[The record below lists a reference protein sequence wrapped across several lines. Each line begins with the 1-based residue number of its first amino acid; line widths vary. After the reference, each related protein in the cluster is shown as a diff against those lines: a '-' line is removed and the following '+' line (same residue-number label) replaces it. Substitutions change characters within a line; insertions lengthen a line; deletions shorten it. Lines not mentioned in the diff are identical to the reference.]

1 MNKVKKIFNIIQI
14 DKKFIIFF
22 SVVLISSFFDLLGI
36 ASIYP
41 FISLLLNTQLIED
54 NKFLNFFYQTSSYI
68 GVKNISDFLIVCG
81 VIVFFLNLTSIF
93 FRAFTN
99 YAQNRYMLFCEY
111 KLSKRLIS
119 NYLDKPYVWF
129 LSKHS
134 SDLGKNILS
143 EVSQVI
149 NYIIFPFI
157 NILSQSIV
165 ILVILIL
172 LIFLNPILITF
183 TVLIILISY
192 RVIFYFLKNIIIYS
206 GSERFKANE
215 NRFKSLVDIFGATKE
230 IKINGLE
237 EIYINRFNSSSL
249 TYLKNISLVSI
260 ITQIPRY
267 IVESIAIG
275 GMILISLFLISSGK
289 SYENIVAFLSVLAFA
304 GYRLIPSIH
313 QVYSNLTQIKFSD
326 STLDSLYKDLCVNK
340 LSSKNNTKKRLSFNK
355 SILLKNISFAY
366 PVTKHSAIQNINFTI
381 PAFSKAAI
389 IGATGSGKTT
399 TLDIIL
405 SLLDPSHGNL
415 IVDGKIIND
424 KNRRSWQ
431 NNIGYVPQQI
441 YLSDESIAKNIAFGL
456 ETSEINYKSV
466 INAAKIANLHNF
478 IMDNLPDK
486 YDTKIGERGIK
497 LSGGQR
503 QRIGIARALYCKP
516 RLLILDEATNSL
528 DSLTEKIVIE
538 AIQNLMGKI
547 TIIFVTHRLN
557 IIKDFD
563 LILFLEKGILRN
575 AGNYKNLYKNDE
587 LFKKMAGSF

>member
-22 SVVLISSFFDLLGI
+22 SVVLISSFFDLLGV

-41 FISLLLNTQLIED
+41 FISLLLNTQLIEN
-54 NKFLNFFYQTSSYI
+54 NKFLNFFYQISSYI
-68 GVKNISDFLIVCG
+68 GVKNVSDFLIVCG

-111 KLSKRLIS
+111 KLSKRLII

-143 EVSQVI
+143 EVSQVM

-157 NILSQSIV
+157 NILSQSIL
-165 ILVILIL
+165 ILAILIL

-192 RVIFYFLKNIIIYS
+192 RVIFYFLKDIIIYS

-215 NRFKSLVDIFGATKE
+215 NRFRSLVDIFGATKE

-237 EIYINRFNSSSL
+237 EIYINRFNLSSL
-249 TYLKNISLVSI
+249 TYLKNISLISI
-260 ITQIPRY
+260 ITQMPRY
-267 IVESIAIG
+267 IVEAIAVG

-289 SYENIVAFLSVLAFA
+289 SFETIVAFLSVLAFA

-326 STLDSLYKDLCVNK
+326 LTLDSLYKDLFINQ
-340 LSSKNNTKKRLSFNK
+340 LSSKNNTKKKLSFNK

-366 PVTKHSAIQNINFTI
+366 PNTKHSAIQNINFTI
-381 PAFSKAAI
+381 PAFSKVAI
-389 IGATGSGKTT
+389 VGATGSGKTT

-415 IVDGKIIND
+415 IVDGKIISD
-424 KNRRSWQ
+424 SNRRSWQ

-441 YLSDESIAKNIAFGL
+441 YLSDETIVKNIAFGL

-516 RLLILDEATNSL
+516 KLLILDEATNSL
-528 DSLTEKIVIE
+528 DSITEKIVME

-547 TIIFVTHRLN
+547 TIIFVSHRLN

>member
-1 MNKVKKIFNIIQI
+1 MYKVKKIFNIIQI
-14 DKKFIIFF
+14 DKKFLSFF
-22 SVVLISSFFDLLGI
+22 SLVLISSFFDLLGI
-36 ASIYP
+36 AFVYP
-41 FISLLLNTQLIED
+41 FITLLLNTQLIES
-54 NKFLNFFYQTSSYI
+54 NKYLNFFYQISSNI
-68 GVKNISDFLIVCG
+68 GVKNTSDFLILFG
-81 VIVFFLNLTSIF
+81 VIVFFLNLVSLF

-99 YAQNRYMLFCEY
+99 YAQNHYTLFCEY
-111 KLSKRLIS
+111 NMSKRLIS

-143 EVSQVI
+143 EVTQVMH
-149 NYIIFPFI
+149 YIIIPFI

-165 ILVILIL
+165 ILAIIIL
-172 LIFLNPILITF
+172 LIFLDPILITF

-192 RVIFYFLKNIIIYS
+192 RAIFYFLNNIIIYS

-215 NRFKSLVDIFGATKE
+215 SRFRSLVDVFGATKE
-230 IKINGLE
+230 IKIKGLE
-237 EIYINRFNSSSL
+237 KIYINRFNLSSL

-260 ITQIPRY
+260 ISQIPRY
-267 IVESIAIG
+267 IVEAIAIG
-275 GMILISLFLISSGK
+275 GMILISLFLISRGK
-289 SYENIVAFLSVLAFA
+289 SFETVVAFLSVLAFA

-313 QVYSNLTQIKFSD
+313 QVYSSITQIKFSD
-326 STLDSLYKDLCVNK
+326 STLDSLYKDLFANK
-340 LSSKNNTKKRLSFNK
+340 LSSKSNTKKKLSFDK

-366 PVTKHSAIQNINFTI
+366 PNTKHSTIQNINFII
-381 PAFSKAAI
+381 PALSKVAI
-389 IGATGSGKTT
+389 VGATGSGKTT
-399 TLDIIL
+399 ILDIIL

-424 KNRRSWQ
+424 GNRRSWQ

-516 RLLILDEATNSL
+516 KLLILDEATNSL

-547 TIIFVTHRLN
+547 TIILVAHRLN
-557 IIKDFD
+557 ILKNFD
-563 LILFLEKGILRN
+563 LIFFLEKGKLRN
-575 AGNYKNLYKNDE
+575 KGNYKNLYKNDK

>member
-1 MNKVKKIFNIIQI
+1 
-14 DKKFIIFF
+14 
-22 SVVLISSFFDLLGI
+22 LISSFFDLLGI

-41 FISLLLNTQLIED
+41 FISLLLNTQLIEN

-111 KLSKRLIS
+111 KLSKKLIS

-165 ILVILIL
+165 ILAILIL

-183 TVLIILISY
+183 TVLIILITY

-289 SYENIVAFLSVLAFA
+289 SFENIVAFLSILAFA

-326 STLDSLYKDLCVNK
+326 LTLDSLYKDLCVNK

-575 AGNYKNLYKNDE
+575 VGNYKNLHKNDE

>member
-41 FISLLLNTQLIED
+41 FISLLLNTQLIEN

-111 KLSKRLIS
+111 KLSKKLIS

-165 ILVILIL
+165 ILAILIL

-183 TVLIILISY
+183 TVLIILITY

-267 IVESIAIG
+267 IVELIAIG

-289 SYENIVAFLSVLAFA
+289 SFENIVAFLSILAFA

-326 STLDSLYKDLCVNK
+326 LTLDSLYKDLCVNK

-575 AGNYKNLYKNDE
+575 VGNYKNLHKNDE

>member
-41 FISLLLNTQLIED
+41 FISLLLNTQLIEN

-111 KLSKRLIS
+111 KLSKKLIS

-165 ILVILIL
+165 ILAILIL

-183 TVLIILISY
+183 TVLIILITY

-289 SYENIVAFLSVLAFA
+289 SFENIVAFLSILAFA

-326 STLDSLYKDLCVNK
+326 LTLDSLYKDLCVNK

-516 RLLILDEATNSL
+516 KLLILDEATNSL
-528 DSLTEKIVIE
+528 DSITEKIVIE

-575 AGNYKNLYKNDE
+575 VGNYKNLHKNDE
-587 LFKKMAGSF
+587 LFKKMVGSF

>member
-14 DKKFIIFF
+14 DKKFIYFF
-22 SVVLISSFFDLLGI
+22 FLVLISSFFDLLGV
-36 ASIYP
+36 ASVYP
-41 FISLLLNTQLIED
+41 FISLFLNTQLIED

-143 EVSQVI
+143 EVTQVM

-157 NILSQSIV
+157 NILSQSIL
-165 ILVILIL
+165 ILVILIF

-183 TVLIILISY
+183 TALIILISY

-215 NRFKSLVDIFGATKE
+215 NRYRSLVDIFGATKE

-237 EIYINRFNSSSL
+237 EIYINRFNLSSF

-260 ITQIPRY
+260 IAQIPRY
-267 IVESIAIG
+267 IVEAIAIG

-289 SYENIVAFLSVLAFA
+289 SFETIVAFLSALAFA

-326 STLDSLYKDLCVNK
+326 LTLDSLYKDLFANK

-466 INAAKIANLHNF
+466 INAAKIANLHSF
-478 IMDNLPDK
+478 IMDDLPDK

-503 QRIGIARALYCKP
+503 QRIGLARALYCKP
-516 RLLILDEATNSL
+516 KLLILDEATNSL
-528 DSLTEKIVIE
+528 DSLTEKIVME

-547 TIIFVTHRLN
+547 TIILVTHRLN
-557 IIKDFD
+557 ILKDFD

>member
-1 MNKVKKIFNIIQI
+1 
-14 DKKFIIFF
+14 
-22 SVVLISSFFDLLGI
+22 
-36 ASIYP
+36 
-41 FISLLLNTQLIED
+41 
-54 NKFLNFFYQTSSYI
+54 
-68 GVKNISDFLIVCG
+68 
-81 VIVFFLNLTSIF
+81 
-93 FRAFTN
+93 
-99 YAQNRYMLFCEY
+99 MLFCEY
-111 KLSKRLIS
+111 KLSKKLIS

-165 ILVILIL
+165 ILAILIL

-183 TVLIILISY
+183 TVLIILITY

-289 SYENIVAFLSVLAFA
+289 SFENIVAFLSILAFA

-326 STLDSLYKDLCVNK
+326 LTLDSLYKDLCVNK

-575 AGNYKNLYKNDE
+575 VGNYKNLHKNDE